1 MDKWITVIVGMKRKD
16 YKKAFLIAPN
26 NCHINKSDEVVS
38 LSGDEYRVLFSKS
51 YVGDNDSLYLA
62 LIMALGLP
70 TRVIMHKAVERVEWG
85 DENEDAADTPCDDDS
100 RSGSG
105 DGDGTEVYG

>member
-26 NCHINKSDEVVS
+26 NCQINKYDEVVS
-38 LSGDEYRVLFSKS
+38 QSGDEYRVLFSKS
-51 YVGDNDSLYLA
+51 YVGDGDSLYLA

-70 TRVIMHKAVERVEWG
+70 TKIIMHKAVERVEWG
-85 DENEDAADTPCDDDS
+85 GENEDTTDTPCNDDS
-100 RSGSG
+100 GGGSG
-105 DGDGTEVYG
+105 DGDGTEVHG

>member
-1 MDKWITVIVGMKRKD
+1 MDKWITVIVGINRKN

-26 NCHINKSDEVVS
+26 NCHINKGDEVIS
-38 LSGDEYRVLFSKS
+38 LSGDEYKVLFSKS
-51 YVGDNDSLYLA
+51 YIDDGDSLYLA

-70 TRVIMHKAVERVEWG
+70 TKTIMHKAVERVEWG
-85 DENEDAADTPCDDDS
+85 GENEDTADTTGDDDS